1 MSRAVTEGIL
11 RGFRDGPLTSTS
23 LLANAPD
30 AGRALARWKEL
41 LGATARRRIAF
52 RRRCGAAST
61 TTTAALRPGHSPE
74 PDRGPPLDGR
84 ALSGRVA
91 RRQGPFSRHFF
102 ASSGGSAATAAAAAP
117 RWPRNSPARCSS
129 SLDHGL
135 QATHLNGHQYV
146 ELLPTI
152 RGLVGE
158 LLEKFHI
165 RVVRVAAEPS
175 LWPLVFR
182 RGLRPSAAVFAAA
195 QQFFA
200 RQFRR
205 RMMRLDAAHADAFF
219 GTALAG
225 RIGMG
230 RMREFL
236 ASGLGATAGLSSSA
250 PGATT
255 TPRVVPGLSSSAVN
269 TVGQANRGTLQSRP
283 VGGLMEICLHPA
295 EADAA
300 AAVAGWH
307 DPSAALRP
315 QELQMLVSEELA
327 EYLIARSARLGR
339 LSRLADP

>member
-1 MSRAVTEGIL
+1 MAEE
-11 RGFRDGPLTSTS
+11 
-23 LLANAPD
+23 LACQVQ
-30 AGRALARWKEL
+30 
-41 LGATARRRIAF
+41 F
-52 RRRCGAAST
+52 
-61 TTTAALRPGHSPE
+61 
-74 PDRGPPLDGR
+74 
-84 ALSGRVA
+84 V
-91 RRQGPFSRHFF
+91 
-102 ASSGGSAATAAAAAP
+102 
-117 RWPRNSPARCSS
+117 
-129 SLDHGL
+129 LDHGL
-135 QATHLNGHQYV
+135 QLTHLNGHQYV

-158 LLEKFHI
+158 LLEKFHL

-175 LWPLVFR
+175 LWPMVFR
-182 RGLRPSAAVFAAA
+182 RGLRPSAAAFAAA
-195 QQFFA
+195 QQFLA
-200 RQFRR
+200 RQFGR

-295 EADAA
+295 EADGA

-307 DPSAALRP
+307 DPLAALRP

-327 EYLIARSARLGR
+327 EYLIARGARLGR
-339 LSRLADP
+339 LSRLANP